1 MSSSFNLPAIPNQEM
16 ARVLYNKA
24 HLPEVSWETNIT
36 PRFQTISNAKSDL
49 QTALSQAQVFNTLIH
64 DPTQLRK
71 MPRRWRCA
79 AFSTPLE
86 YSALAM
92 GMVMRYAIVHQMSVM
107 CCSLEEL
114 ANVNK
119 YQERY
124 EVVFV
129 YDVFDDMEAAD
140 YKPLRAAHNKNF
152 HLFYSMTGTLE
163 TAIEKLKVSPDYAF
177 HIQQAAMVRSAR
189 TI

>member
-1 MSSSFNLPAIPNQEM
+1 MSLNLPPIPNLEM
-16 ARVLYNKA
+16 AQVLYNKA

-36 PRFQTISNAKSDL
+36 PRFQTIAGTKSELQNA
-49 QTALSQAQVFNTLIH
+49 QAQAQVWNTLIH
-64 DPTQLRK
+64 DPTQLRR
-71 MPRRWRCA
+71 MPRRWRVA
-79 AFSTPLE
+79 AFSNPLE

-124 EVVFV
+124 EIVFV
-129 YDVFDDMEAAD
+129 HDVFDDMEPAD
-140 YKPLRAAHNKNF
+140 YKPLRAAHSKNF

-163 TAIEKLKVSPDYAF
+163 TAIEKIKLSPDYAF